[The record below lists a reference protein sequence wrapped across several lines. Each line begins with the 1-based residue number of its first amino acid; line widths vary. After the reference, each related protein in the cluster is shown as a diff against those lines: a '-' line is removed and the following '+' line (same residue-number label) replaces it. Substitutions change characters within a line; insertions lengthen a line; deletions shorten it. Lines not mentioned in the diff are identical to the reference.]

1 MRLYIRPIHR
11 FSSQFILH
19 HCSNLIK
26 ITPEVIQP
34 FVECS
39 GGTMEINIITLM
51 KAIIG
56 GAGLGFAL
64 PGGLSFVI
72 PAFTVTAGI
81 AYGFA
86 LAGAVALPA
95 IYAARK

>member
-1 MRLYIRPIHR
+1 
-11 FSSQFILH
+11 
-19 HCSNLIK
+19 
-26 ITPEVIQP
+26 
-34 FVECS
+34 
-39 GGTMEINIITLM
+39 MEINIITLM

-95 IYAARK
+95 IYAARKFAN

>member
-1 MRLYIRPIHR
+1 MRLN
-11 FSSQFILH
+11 FD
-19 HCSNLIK
+19 
-26 ITPEVIQP
+26 
-34 FVECS
+34 
-39 GGTMEINIITLM
+39 TLM

-64 PGGLSFVI
+64 PGGLSFLI

-95 IYAARK
+95 LYAARKLAH

>member
-64 PGGLSFVI
+64 LAAYLSLF
-72 PAFTVTAGI
+72 
-81 AYGFA
+81 
-86 LAGAVALPA
+86 LRLP
-95 IYAARK
+95 

>member
-34 FVECS
+34 FVE
-39 GGTMEINIITLM
+39 
-51 KAIIG
+51 
-56 GAGLGFAL
+56 LGFAL

-95 IYAARK
+95 IYAARKFAN

>member
-1 MRLYIRPIHR
+1 
-11 FSSQFILH
+11 
-19 HCSNLIK
+19 
-26 ITPEVIQP
+26 
-34 FVECS
+34 
-39 GGTMEINIITLM
+39 MEINLITFM

-64 PGGLSFVI
+64 PGGLSFVL

-86 LAGAVALPA
+86 LAGAVALPTL
-95 IYAARK
+95 YAVRKFAH